1 MFGKPSLI
9 TRIAVGKTIG
19 LLFGLIG
26 FISLPYF
33 WPQADW
39 LIRWGVLL
47 WYVTF
52 GAVIALAGVMT
63 YHPVI
68 KLPLPWW
75 FQSPLFGAWLNFV
88 LAFFA
93 YDKLQAMMISLFG
106 ADSRFISP
114 FWIVLEG
121 AIIGF
126 IIGYAATKFGG
137 EGKETVT
144 RLPEKGGNTAS

>member
-1 MFGKPSLI
+1 MFEKPSLI
-9 TRIAVGKTIG
+9 TRIVIGKSIG

-26 FISLPYF
+26 FILLPYI
-33 WPQADW
+33 WPEADL

-52 GAVIALAGVMT
+52 GAIIALAGVMT
-63 YHPVI
+63 YHPVL

-75 FQSPLFGAWLNFV
+75 FQSPVFGAWLNFV

-93 YDKLQAMMISLFG
+93 YDKLHAMLVSMFG
-106 ADSRFISP
+106 AESSLTSP
-114 FWIVLEG
+114 FWVVLEG

-126 IIGYAATKFGG
+126 IIGYFATRFGG
-137 EGKETVT
+137 EGKETV
-144 RLPEKGGNTAS
+144 RSLK

>member
-1 MFGKPSLI
+1 MFDKPSLI
-9 TRIAVGKTIG
+9 TRIVIGKSIG

-26 FISLPYF
+26 FIFLPYF
-33 WPQADW
+33 WPDADM
-39 LIRWGVLL
+39 LIRWGVML

-52 GAVIALAGVMT
+52 GAIIALAGVMT
-63 YHPVI
+63 YHPVL

-93 YDKLQAMMISLFG
+93 YDELQRMLVSMFG
-106 ADSRFISP
+106 PGGIMTSP
-114 FWIVLEG
+114 FWIIAEG

-126 IIGYAATKFGG
+126 IIGFFATRFGG
-137 EGKETVT
+137 EGKATLND
-144 RLPEKGGNTAS
+144 LP